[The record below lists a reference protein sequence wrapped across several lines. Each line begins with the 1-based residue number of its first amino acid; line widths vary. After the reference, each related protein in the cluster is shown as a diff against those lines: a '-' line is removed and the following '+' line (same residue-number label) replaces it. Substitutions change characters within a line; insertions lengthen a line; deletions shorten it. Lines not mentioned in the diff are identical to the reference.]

1 LFPDVLKKFFTG
13 RFENENNIATTEE
26 ERKMLTE
33 LKTVLAKS
41 SDTLIEDALGVLALF
56 GLLFVGLSLPAVL

>member
-1 LFPDVLKKFFTG
+1 
-13 RFENENNIATTEE
+13 
-26 ERKMLTE
+26 MLTE

-41 SDTLIEDALGVLALF
+41 SDTLIEDALGVLVLF

>member
-1 LFPDVLKKFFTG
+1 MFK
-13 RFENENNIATTEE
+13 
-26 ERKMLTE
+26 E

>member
-1 LFPDVLKKFFTG
+1 M
-13 RFENENNIATTEE
+13 ATTEE
-26 ERKMLTE
+26 ERRMLTE